1 MVLTQKIVAK
11 LNEIWC
17 KIEWVLCE
25 KFGAKLNIF
34 GAKLDAVYGSQNE
47 STWHAIRTTY

>member
-1 MVLTQKIVAK
+1 M
-11 LNEIWC
+11 
-17 KIEWVLCE
+17 

-34 GAKLDAVYGSQNE
+34 GAKLDAVYASQNE